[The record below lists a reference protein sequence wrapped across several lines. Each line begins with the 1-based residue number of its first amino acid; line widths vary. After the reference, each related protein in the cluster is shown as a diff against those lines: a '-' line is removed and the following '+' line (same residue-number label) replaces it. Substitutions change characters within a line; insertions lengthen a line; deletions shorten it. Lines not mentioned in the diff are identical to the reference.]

1 MSRKKKKRTKSG
13 KTVNQKSPKA
23 NSKIPLLSIAIVA
36 VAIIGI
42 GFFAFKANRSAYVNA
57 TDVAYKNTSGTNTN
71 QNISSPSTSATSFE
85 KLRGGETKPVLSPT
99 RFKGKTASAYNV
111 AQEYPELL
119 DAMYCYCYCKKTIGH
134 KSLLSCFTDRHAA
147 NCTICQD
154 QAFYAKIMQ
163 KKGLD
168 IGQVR
173 KEVDRKFWRPFS

>member
-1 MSRKKKKRTKSG
+1 MSRKKNKRTKSG
-13 KTVNQKSPKA
+13 KAQKPPKV

-36 VAIIGI
+36 VAIIWI
-42 GFFAFKANRSAYVNA
+42 GFFAFKANRSGYVDA
-57 TDVAYKNTSGTNTN
+57 KDVANKNTSGTDIG

-85 KLRGGETKPVLSPT
+85 KLRGGETKPVLSPA

-111 AQEYPELL
+111 AQKNPELL

-134 KSLLSCFTDRHAA
+134 KSLLSCFTDRHAT